1 MNRKLLGLLL
11 ILIGLVGC
19 SDKTYRLE
27 NTQEI
32 LGASDSLQ
40 GSSTAGNFVATA
52 IKETNSLDVVLYPS
66 DLLDVDRFSL
76 VKAGMTEQ
84 EIKEVASMFPSGAKD
99 KFRIGRMSGRD
110 IKAFIQSRT
119 VRNNSADIQVAG
131 MKYHVHTV
139 GGVLQYAYFN
149 LKRNGVEEEL
159 KDKEN
164 YKVAISDYYY
174 FSGDTFPSY
183 FYGDAMNR
191 GFNNVGR
198 MISVKK
204 SVETYLSKMTRL
216 PFLKEKRAH
225 YTSFIVGNTGS
236 MRIPDIQGAQ
246 HRTPFLGYATKTTGI
261 VTAFGKRD
269 RFPGGIDIYIQDPNG
284 DGRDETSDAIHIFT
298 KDESLKLELGD
309 EIEVSGIIYEEM
321 TTTGMGRT
329 SIQEVTAKNFKV
341 LSKGNALPAPVV
353 LGVKGRAIPDHD
365 VSTWKGDLNL
375 KPFLTLTDGI
385 DFWESLE
392 GMRVSLNDALILG
405 FRGGQEEFEAL
416 RPKDYLNLY
425 ITADGY
431 EKKIRTTT
439 VGGLMIDPIA
449 GDFNPEIIQIA
460 SNHLS
465 KGIDPKV
472 FFNVGEIIN
481 GEIVGVLSYEQ
492 NIFGGGELSLITPE
506 PQKAMAEFSGRGK
519 VELEDREVAEF
530 TADEDHL
537 TVATFNVENLN
548 ATQKDRLKQMG
559 RVVSET
565 LKCPDIVNLVEI
577 QDNNGEDFTGGS
589 IANLTLQ
596 RFIENTPCPGV
607 DYRPINI
614 DPVNH
619 NEGGVPGGN
628 IRVSMIYNANRVQ
641 FERRGSHGP
650 LVHAGLV
657 PGVGLKNNPGRVY
670 PRSDEFAGTRKSIVS
685 QFTFKGQNV
694 YVIGN
699 HFNSKL
705 GDTSAWSNMQPVKL
719 GSEERRSKL
728 AKMINNF
735 VQEILRAEPNANVLV
750 LGDFNAYIVE
760 NPMKIL
766 EGNELKNLMTID
778 SLVPAEKR
786 YTTNYNGNSQAL
798 DYIFA
803 SKALLAKEPQLN
815 VLHINSDFMGRLSD
829 HDPLVARFKF

>member
-1 MNRKLLGLLL
+1 MKRKLFSLLF
-11 ILIGLVGC
+11 ILIGLVSC
-19 SDKTYRLE
+19 SDKSYRLE
-27 NTQEI
+27 NSQEV
-32 LGASDSLQ
+32 LGSSNSLQ
-40 GSSTAGNFVATA
+40 GSSTAGNFIATA
-52 IKETNSLDVVLYPS
+52 IKESNNLDIVLYPS
-66 DLLDVDRFSL
+66 DLLDMDKFAL
-76 VKAGMTEQ
+76 VKIGMTDQ
-84 EIKEVASMFPSGAKD
+84 EKKEVISMFPGGNRD
-99 KFRIGRMSGRD
+99 TFRVGRMSGSD
-110 IKAFIQSRT
+110 IKNFIKSRT
-119 VRNNSADIQVAG
+119 VKNGTADLQVAG
-131 MKYHVHTV
+131 MKYHVHAV

-164 YKVAISDYYY
+164 YKVAISDFHY
-174 FSGDTFPSY
+174 FNGETFPSY
-183 FYGDAMNR
+183 FYGDSMNR
-191 GFNNVGR
+191 GFNDVGR
-198 MISVKK
+198 TLSAKK
-204 SVETYLSKMTRL
+204 SVETYLSKMVSL
-216 PFLKEKRAH
+216 PYLKEKRAQ
-225 YTSFIVGNTGS
+225 YTTFIVGNTGE

-246 HRTPFLGYATKTTGI
+246 HRTPYLGYATKTKGI

-269 RFPGGIDIYIQDPNG
+269 RFPGGIDIYIQDPVG
-284 DGRDETSDAIHIFT
+284 DGRDETSDAIHIFS
-298 KDESLKLELGD
+298 KDESIKLKLGD
-309 EIEVSGIIYEEM
+309 EIEISGIIYEEM

-329 SIQEVTAKNFKV
+329 SIQEVDARNIKV
-341 LSKGNALPAPVV
+341 LSSGNPLPTPVV
-353 LGVKGRAIPDHD
+353 LGTKGRAIPDHD
-365 VSTWKGDLNL
+365 VSTWRGDLNL
-375 KPFLTLTDGI
+375 KPFLKMTDGI

-392 GMRVSLNDALILG
+392 GMRVTISDALILG

-472 FFNVGEIIN
+472 FFNVGEIID
-481 GEIVGVLSYEQ
+481 GDLTGVLSYEK

-506 PQKAMAEFSGRGK
+506 PQKAMADFSGRGK

-530 TADEDHL
+530 ESTEDHL

-589 IANLTLQ
+589 VANLTLK
-596 RFIENTPCPGV
+596 RFIENTPCPGT
-607 DYRPINI
+607 DYRPLNI

-641 FERRGSHGP
+641 FNQRGSQAP
-650 LVHAGLV
+650 LVHAGLL
-657 PGVGLKNNPGRVY
+657 PGLGLKNNPGRVY

-728 AKMINNF
+728 AKMINKF
-735 VQEILRAEPNANVLV
+735 VQEILRTEPNANILV
-750 LGDFNAYIVE
+750 LGDFNAYTVE

-766 EGNELKNLMTID
+766 EGNELKNLMNID
-778 SLVPAEKR
+778 ELVSPEKR

-815 VLHINSDFMGRLSD
+815 VLHINSDYMGRLSD

>member
-1 MNRKLLGLLL
+1 MRNRLLALFLLL
-11 ILIGLVGC
+11 VGTVGC
-19 SDKTYRLE
+19 SDKSYRLD
-27 NTQEI
+27 NTQEV
-32 LGASDSLQ
+32 LGASNSLE
-40 GSSTAGNFVATA
+40 GSSTTGNFISTA
-52 IKETNSLDVVLYPS
+52 IKETNQLDIVLYPS
-66 DLLDVDRFSL
+66 ELLDMDKFAL
-76 VKAGMTEQ
+76 VKAGMSPS
-84 EIKEVASMFPSGAKD
+84 EIKDTLNLFPGGTRD
-99 KFRIGRMSGRD
+99 TFRIGRMSGTA
-110 IKAFIQSRT
+110 IKNFIKSRT
-119 VRNNSADIQVAG
+119 VKMNSADLQVAG
-131 MKYHVHTV
+131 MKYHVHTI

-149 LKRNGVEEEL
+149 FKRDGVEEEL
-159 KDKEN
+159 KDKEY
-164 YKVAISDYYY
+164 YKVAISDYHY

-183 FYGDAMNR
+183 FYGDSMNR
-191 GFNNVGR
+191 GFSDVGR
-198 MISVKK
+198 TVSAKK
-204 SVETYLSKMTRL
+204 AVESYLSKLAYL
-216 PFLKEKRAH
+216 PYLKESRAK
-225 YTSFIVGNTGS
+225 YTSFIVGNTGEMS
-236 MRIPDIQGAQ
+236 IPNIQGAL
-246 HRTPFLGYATKTTGI
+246 HRTPFLGYSTKTKGI

-269 RFPGGIDIYIQDPNG
+269 RFPGGIDVYIQDPKG
-284 DGRDETSDAIHIFT
+284 DGRVETSDAIHIFSR
-298 KDESLKLELGD
+298 DESISLELGD
-309 EIEVSGIIYEEM
+309 EIEISGIIYEEM

-329 SIQEVTAKNFKV
+329 SIQEVDANSIKV
-341 LSKGNALPAPVV
+341 LSKGNSLPTPVV
-353 LGVKGRAIPDHD
+353 LGVKGRKIPDHD
-365 VSTWKGDLNL
+365 VSTWRGDLNF
-375 KPFLTLTDGI
+375 KPFLTMTDGI

-392 GMRVSLNDALILG
+392 GMRISINDALILG

-425 ITADGY
+425 ITADGN
-431 EKKIRTTT
+431 EPKIRTTT

-465 KGIDPKV
+465 KGIRTET
-472 FFNVGEIIN
+472 FYNVGEVIK
-481 GEIVGVLSYEQ
+481 GEITGVLSYEK

-506 PQKAMAEFSGRGK
+506 PQKPLTDFAGRGN
-519 VELEDREVAEF
+519 VELIDREVTPF
-530 TADEDHL
+530 VGDEDHL

-548 ATQKDRLKQMG
+548 STQKDRMKQMG

-589 IANLTLQ
+589 VANLTLE

-607 DYRPINI
+607 DYKPLNI

-628 IRVSMIYNANRVQ
+628 IRVSMIYNANRVG
-641 FERRGSHGP
+641 FSPRGDQGP
-650 LVHAGLV
+650 LVHAGLA
-657 PGVGLKNNPGRVY
+657 PGVGLKNNPGRVF
-670 PRSDEFAGTRKSIVS
+670 PRSDEFKGTRKSIIS
-685 QFTFKGQNV
+685 QFTFKGENV

-705 GDTSAWSNMQPVKL
+705 GDTSAWSNKQPVKL

-728 AKMINNF
+728 AKMINKF

-750 LGDFNAYIVE
+750 IGDFNAYIVE

-766 EGNELKNLMTID
+766 EGRELKNLMTFGD
-778 SLVPAEKR
+778 LLAPEKR

-803 SKALLAKEPQLN
+803 SEALLNKEPELS
-815 VLHINSDFMGRLSD
+815 VPHINSDYMGRLSD